1 MASATKYVTRAEFDE
16 MSRELE
22 KLNIRF
28 EVLTADSHRLDNRV
42 GDLFEAVEELSER
55 MDARF
60 DKMDARLD
68 KMDARLDRMDERF
81 NEMTESFLKLTRLVQ
96 DSTTALHSAIL
107 SLAR

>member
-60 DKMDARLD
+60 DKMD
-68 KMDARLDRMDERF
+68 ERF